1 MRQSAFRFYLTF
13 ILKKKLRSNDSP
25 KTAHLKC
32 LKTYCLPCIYSFLI
46 TFIIPGQ
53 KIDFHHFPE
62 FDPEEGESGDT
73 LIWYPTD
80 HLRIADKVV

>member
-1 MRQSAFRFYLTF
+1 MF
-13 ILKKKLRSNDSP
+13 IFNNCRHGLMPNLIKKSWTVSNNYVDHFT
-25 KTAHLKC
+25 K
-32 LKTYCLPCIYSFLI
+32 FLI
-46 TFIIPGQ
+46 FHNIPGQ

-62 FDPEEGESGDT
+62 FDPEDGESGDT

>member
-1 MRQSAFRFYLTF
+1 MMERTQAIDT
-13 ILKKKLRSNDSP
+13 N
-25 KTAHLKC
+25 
-32 LKTYCLPCIYSFLI
+32 FLI
-46 TFIIPGQ
+46 IFFIPGQ